1 MEIIIQTPGF
11 KADVKLLKFIKRRLD
26 RLNKLHDSILNANV
40 CLRLDN
46 SDTQEN
52 QVCEIKL
59 GIPGRDLFA
68 NRQNKTFEAAVL
80 NVCAA
85 LKRQL
90 TDLKKDHKGQNV
102 PGTNA

>member
-11 KADVKLLKFIKRRLD
+11 KADVKLLKFIKKRLD
-26 RLNKLHDSILNANV
+26 RLNKLHDSIVNVNV

-46 SDTQEN
+46 ADTQEN
-52 QVCEIKL
+52 KVCEIKL
-59 GIPGRDLFA
+59 GVPGKDLFA
-68 NRQNKTFEAAVL
+68 NRQNKTFEAAVI

-90 TDLKKDHKGQNV
+90 TDLKKDYKGQNV
-102 PGTNA
+102 PGPNA